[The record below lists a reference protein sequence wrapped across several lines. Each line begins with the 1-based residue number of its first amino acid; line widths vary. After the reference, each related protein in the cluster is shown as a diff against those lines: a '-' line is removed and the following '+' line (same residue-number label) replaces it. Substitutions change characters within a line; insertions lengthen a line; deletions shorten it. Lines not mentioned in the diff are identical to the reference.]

1 MSPEERISFHILE
14 NALDYVLSAAE
25 HANLHSPR
33 SWKYAILHLVAGI
46 ELLLKA
52 RLQNEHWSLL
62 FQRVDQASEDSLQ
75 SGNFASVDFE
85 TTCNRLENIAGV
97 GIERLDLS
105 YLNELKDIR
114 NRIQHFA
121 IEIEIAQVKALVAKG
136 INFFL
141 EFSQANMHEQVSAM
155 GRPMERIHRHLRGFE
170 EFVESRMDEIRP
182 QLEDAPDLIE
192 CRVCW
197 QDTLKIGDGDPHCP
211 FCGFQTTAEELAEEL
226 GEGSLDEECLECGA
240 ETMCFVLRN
249 NDFGV
254 DYCTTCGTT
263 QAVCVNCRRRY
274 IGDSEYCIDCQAYT
288 ADLPAD

>member
-1 MSPEERISFHILE
+1 MSSEERISFHILE

-25 HANLHSPR
+25 HADLRSPR

-62 FQRVDQASEDSLQ
+62 FQRVDQASEENLQ
-75 SGNFASVDFE
+75 SGNFVSVDFE

-97 GIERLDLS
+97 DIERSDLS
-105 YLNELKDIR
+105 YLNELRDIR

-121 IEIEIAQVKALVAKG
+121 IEIEIAQVKALAAKG

-141 EFSQANMHEQVSAM
+141 EFSQANMHEQVSGM
-155 GRPMERIHRHLRGFE
+155 GRPIERIHRYLRGFE
-170 EFVESRMDEIRP
+170 EFVASRINEIKP
-182 QLEDAPDLIE
+182 QLEDAPNLIE

-197 QDTLKIGDGDPHCP
+197 QNTLEIGDGDPHCL
-211 FCGFQTTAEELAEEL
+211 FCGLQRTAEELAEEL
-226 GEGSLDEECLECGA
+226 GEGSLDGQCLECGA
-240 ETMCFVLRN
+240 ETMCFILYN
-249 NDFGV
+249 NEFGV

-263 QAVCVNCRRRY
+263 QRVCPNCYGRY
-274 IGDSEYCIDCQAYT
+274 IGDSEYCPDCQT
-288 ADLPAD
+288 DRADLPTD